1 MIEFQNVVKRFPD
14 GFQAVKGLDIKVH
27 DGEICVFIGPSGCG
41 KTTSMRMVNRLLSIS
56 EGKIMVEGRDNRDFP
71 AEELRRKIGY
81 AIQQIGL
88 FPHFTVLDN
97 IAVVPRLLGWDET
110 RIRKRVDELLDLVG
124 LDPDINRDKY
134 PRQLSGGQQQRVGVA
149 RALGA
154 DPPIMLMDEPFGA
167 IDPITREVLQEEFLS
182 IQKEISKTIIF
193 VTHDID
199 EAIKMGDRIAILK
212 DGALV
217 QYDTPDNILAHPKD
231 RFVRDFVGADRAL
244 KRLGLVRVHELMS
257 EDVIP
262 RVRIRDDVEKAR
274 QVIQEYKTRSAFVVD
289 DEGVLKGWVDLDGI
303 RHSPK
308 SLVDAMTEADFH
320 EIGVRKNN
328 TAREALSAMVARG
341 FRITPVVDK
350 QGKLVGSINVRHLQE
365 LAEQGWGDE
374 EGAEAS

>member
-1 MIEFQNVVKRFPD
+1 VIEFQNVVKRFPD
-14 GFQAVKGLDIKVH
+14 GFQAVKGLDLKVH

-71 AEELRRKIGY
+71 TEELRRKIGY

-110 RIRKRVDELLDLVG
+110 RIRKRVDELLELVG

-134 PRQLSGGQQQRVGVA
+134 TRQLSGGQQQRVGVA

-289 DEGVLKGWVDLDGI
+289 DDGVLKGWVDLDGI

-308 SLVDAMTEADFH
+308 SLVDAMTEADYH

>member
-154 DPPIMLMDEPFGA
+154 DSPIMLMDEPFGA